1 MSLTITIL
9 GCGSSGGVPR
19 AGYGWGECN
28 PTEPRNRRR
37 RCAILVRK
45 TGNAGVTSVLVDT
58 GPDLREQLID
68 AGITHL
74 DGVVLTHDHADHTH
88 GIDDLRPLVLHMRR
102 TIDLYM
108 DETTTDRLRQ
118 KFRYVFE
125 MLPGSGYPPILI
137 PHMIKAGRAFR
148 VEGAG
153 GPVEILPLE
162 VVHGEINALALKI
175 DGAVYMPDVSAI
187 PDDVVPHLAGL
198 DLWILDALRHRP
210 HPTHFSLSEALNW
223 IARMKPGCSVLTN
236 LHTDLDYAALMATA
250 PLGVRAAFDG
260 MQIRFDQT
268 VVTISN

>member
-19 AGYGWGECN
+19 VGMGWGECD
-28 PTEPRNRRR
+28 PSEPRNRRR

-45 TGNAGVTSVLVDT
+45 TGRAGVTSVLVDT

-68 AGITHL
+68 AGVMHL

-88 GIDDLRPLVLHMRR
+88 GIDDLRPLVLQMRR

-108 DETTTDRLRQ
+108 DEITTERLRQ

-137 PHMIKAGRAFR
+137 PHVIKAGRAFH

-153 GPVEILPLE
+153 GPLDILPLE

-175 DGAVYMPDVSAI
+175 NGTVYMPDVSAI
-187 PDDVVPHLAGL
+187 PDDVVPHLEGL

-210 HPTHFSLSEALNW
+210 HPTHFSLSEALEW
-223 IARMKPGCSVLTN
+223 IARMKPARSVLTN
-236 LHTDLDYAALMATA
+236 LHTDLDYGALAVSL
-250 PLGVRAAFDG
+250 PESVRPAFDG
-260 MQIRFDQT
+260 LQLDVRT
-268 VVTISN
+268 RSST